1 MKSTNWI
8 TSSTKFVSQ
17 SQRYKATHAFRR
29 KMRETNTNVATSVF
43 SGIRTQITLMNGFRR
58 SLSSS
63 LRMLSRQDAVQ
74 RTVIAHRKKEEEEE
88 EEEEIT
94 VHLITFNY
102 PRGTY
107 CKHCSRGSACY
118 PTALASICCRAA
130 HLPRCMPACPGRG
143 RRKRYARH
151 PPGNDGE
158 SPNS

>member
-17 SQRYKATHAFRR
+17 SQQYKATHAFRR
-29 KMRETNTNVATSVF
+29 KMRETNTNVAASVF
-43 SGIRTQITLMNGFRR
+43 SGIRTQITQMNSFRR

-63 LRMLSRQDAVQ
+63 SRMLSRREAVQ
-74 RTVIAHRKKEEEEE
+74 RTVIAHRKKE

-107 CKHCSRGSACY
+107 CKHCSRGSAGY
-118 PTALASICCRAA
+118 PTALASICRRAA
-130 HLPRCMPACPGRG
+130 HLPRCMPACPG
-143 RRKRYARH
+143 
-151 PPGNDGE
+151 
-158 SPNS
+158 